1 MKEIIITES
10 ALKCKNLIYLQNS
23 LVDIVEQI
31 NAKFNLINASNRCEY
46 KISIPDGY
54 YDIFLL
60 ELKDKIA
67 DVIAVNYKY
76 SYFKRNLKITGLS
89 SLDKEILLTALIS
102 ADIDED
108 KKYVFKKLRMFDNF
122 AIDGIFNFRMKPL
135 KEKWKEI
142 VGYIPSGFTGNQL
155 KDFINYLL
163 KDKTGK
169 RVYVDGNSVYDKRFN
184 KLSRVSLLTSDS
196 GQLNLLKE
204 ILLSGAG
211 EVELL
216 NPINSLDDCYLKE
229 FYKNKLTFN
238 QSFYANK

>member
-1 MKEIIITES
+1 MREIRVTES
-10 ALKCKNLIYLQNS
+10 ALKCKNLIYLQTA

-31 NAKFNLINASNRCEY
+31 NANFQILNDANRCEY
-46 KISIPDGY
+46 NITIPEGY
-54 YDIFLL
+54 YDIFSV

-67 DVIAVNYKY
+67 DIIAVNYKY
-76 SYFKRNLKITGLS
+76 CFFKRNLKITGLS
-89 SLDKEILLTALIS
+89 SLDKEVLLTALIA

-108 KKYVFKKLRMFDNF
+108 KKYVLKKLRYFSEY

-142 VGYIPSGFTGNQL
+142 ISYVPSGFTDSQL
-155 KDFINYLL
+155 KDFIGYLL
-163 KDKTGK
+163 KDKTGR
-169 RVYVDGNSVYDKRFN
+169 RVYIEGSSVYDKRFN

-196 GQLNLLKE
+196 GQLRILKE

-216 NPINSLDDCYLKE
+216 NPISPSEGDYLKE
-229 FYKNKLTFN
+229 YYGDKVTFN
-238 QSFYANK
+238 PSFYSK

>member
-1 MKEIIITES
+1 MREIKITES
-10 ALKCKNLIYLQNS
+10 ALKSKNLIYLQNT

-31 NAKFNLINASNRCEY
+31 NAKFKLINDKNRCEY
-46 KISIPDGY
+46 LVSIPDGY
-54 YDIFLL
+54 FDVFSV
-60 ELKDKIA
+60 ELKDKLA

-76 SYFKRNLKITGLS
+76 CYFKRNLKITGLS
-89 SLDKEILLTALIS
+89 SLDKEVLLTALIA

-108 KKYVFKKLRMFDNF
+108 KKYIFKKLRLFSEY

-142 VGYIPSGFTGNQL
+142 IGYVPNGFTDSQL
-155 KDFINYLL
+155 KDFVGYLL

-169 RVYVDGNSVYDKRFN
+169 RVYIEGSSVYDKRFN

-196 GQLNLLKE
+196 GKLKILKE

-216 NPINSLDDCYLKE
+216 NPIDDMEDSYLKE
-229 FYKNKLTFN
+229 YYGDKVTFN
-238 QSFYANK
+238 SSFYSK